1 MYSINRN
8 GEVIDPEEILLKN
21 QYGLIDWVVYDP
33 IQKTLIIFGTGIAT
47 AKYLNITK
55 KAFEY
60 RYAKSKLDKKYSF
73 EINGKYVSPYAI
85 FRKETKEVLEEID
98 KREETNKRKKSLSIN
113 YKIKKALPI
122 EVTDLQTGETKVYN
136 SSEEFSN
143 ILNVNKKTFQRH
155 ILYHNGVWKNKY
167 KVKYLKDN

>member
-1 MYSINRN
+1 MPFL
-8 GEVIDPEEILLKN
+8 E
-21 QYGLIDWVVYDP
+21 
-33 IQKTLIIFGTGIAT
+33 
-47 AKYLNITK
+47 K
-55 KAFEY
+55 KQ
-60 RYAKSKLDKKYSF
+60 KKYQKKQ
-73 EINGKYVSPYAI
+73 I
-85 FRKETKEVLEEID
+85 
-98 KREETNKRKKSLSIN
+98 REKKPIKGKKSLSIN

>member
-1 MYSINRN
+1 MFYLNKNFNKDDLFIVPGFEMYSINRN
-8 GEVIDPEEILLKN
+8 GEV
-21 QYGLIDWVVYDP
+21 
-33 IQKTLIIFGTGIAT
+33 
-47 AKYLNITK
+47 
-55 KAFEY
+55 
-60 RYAKSKLDKKYSF
+60 
-73 EINGKYVSPYAI
+73 
-85 FRKETKEVLEEID
+85 ID